1 MGIRE
6 EILVEALKWEGEKE
20 IKGNMGFHNT
30 KFQEMMEEVG
40 HQEGQ
45 AWCSYFTELVWKEAY
60 KRYKTEYVLSNQEVV
75 DLLDQLFD
83 PSAVATWRA
92 FRRSSSFLT
101 GECPIQGALV
111 VWQKYIIKNKL
122 LIPDWRGHIGVVMES
137 GLDQGSIEEAAKE
150 KANGRT
156 FKIVTMEGNT
166 NTAGGREGIEV
177 GRLRREVNYEKKRD

>member
-45 AWCSYFTELVWKEAY
+45 AWCSYFAELMWKEAY
-60 KRYKTEYVLSNQEVV
+60 KRYKPKVV
-75 DLLDQLFD
+75 EILDQLFD
-83 PSAVATWRA
+83 PSAVATYRN
-92 FRRSSSFLT
+92 FKRSLSFNT

-111 VWQKYIIKNKL
+111 VWQKYVIKNKI

-137 GLDQGSIEEAAKE
+137 GLDQGSIGEAAKE

-166 NTAGGREGIEV
+166 NITFNSLETQFLQSCV
-177 GRLRREVNYEKKRD
+177 STNHSL